1 MRAVIVV
8 LSASFYT
15 VRLDKIQSCLCCQLN
30 CFVSVA
36 EWLGR
41 RTWNPE
47 VAGSSPALTTK
58 LELFLGGPQFNSSVM
73 LVNK

>member
-1 MRAVIVV
+1 MYKKHN
-8 LSASFYT
+8 ST
-15 VRLDKIQSCLCCQLN
+15 VNVFDFAFGGN
-30 CFVSVA
+30 VA

-58 LELFLGGPQFNSSVM
+58 LELLLGRP
-73 LVNK
+73 